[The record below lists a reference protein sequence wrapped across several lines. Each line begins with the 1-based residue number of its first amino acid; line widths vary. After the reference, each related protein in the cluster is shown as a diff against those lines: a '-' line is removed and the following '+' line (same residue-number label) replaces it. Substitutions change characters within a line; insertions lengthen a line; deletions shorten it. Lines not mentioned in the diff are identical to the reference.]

1 MVKIRQTG
9 KIKKNSHEAAAWQQQ
24 AVVIGID
31 EVGRGCIAGP
41 VVAAAV
47 MLPLNKTH
55 RMLKDSKIMTAQE
68 REKAFG
74 WIAQNCMYGVGIIHH
89 RIIDQHNIYHATLIA
104 MKKALINV
112 LHLSSLRPTAILT
125 DAMPLDLSDTQ
136 FDDIPVYYFPKGESK
151 SSSIAA
157 ASIAAKVTRDA
168 MMAQYDHAI
177 PGYVWASNKGYRSP
191 VHKRAVKDS
200 QHSIIHRMRYLDKL
214 LDAMEE
220 EVVQLRI
227 DEIPRARPEPAVP
240 ADLSFIALAKEEAL
254 AKAGLKDIFER

>member
-9 KIKKNSHEAAAWQQQ
+9 KIKKNSHETVAWQQQ
-24 AVVIGID
+24 TLVVGID

-47 MLPLNKTH
+47 ILPLNKTH

-68 REKAFG
+68 RQEAFQ
-74 WIAQNCMYGVGIIHH
+74 WIAKHCAYGVGIIHH
-89 RIIDQHNIYHATLIA
+89 RIIDQCNIYHATLIA

-112 LHLSSLRPTAILT
+112 LELSSVRPMAILT

-168 MMAQYDHAI
+168 MMGLYDLAI
-177 PGYVWASNKGYRSP
+177 PGYTWASNKGYRSP
-191 VHKRAVKDS
+191 VHKRAVKTY
-200 QHSIIHRMRYLDKL
+200 QHSIIHRMRYLENLFLSQDE
-214 LDAMEE
+214 AEA
-220 EVVQLRI
+220 QLTI
-227 DEIPRARPEPAVP
+227 GSSNEQGE
-240 ADLSFIALAKEEAL
+240 LFC
-254 AKAGLKDIFER
+254 